1 MLVPFIQNIA
11 FPGLKY
17 SSFVGCGHPLPSR
30 HQPESQDFWLIFVL
44 VGICLKSGTPGVVH
58 FLLQCWCHLSKV
70 LLFLASNIPCLWVV
84 DIPGDGILPIIC
96 SQTLPSLE
104 SLVHP
109 IIHSQTR
116 PITCSQI
123 LPSSESMAHPIIHS
137 LVHPIT
143 FPQTLPSTKSLDFW
157 LPDLCN
163 SPKTRGY

>member
-11 FPGLKY
+11 FPGLNY

-30 HQPESQDFWLIFVL
+30 RQPESLDFWLIFVL
-44 VGICLKSGTPGVVH
+44 VGICLKSRTPGVVH

-70 LLFLASNIPCLWVV
+70 LFFLASNIPCLWVV
-84 DIPGDGILPIIC
+84 DVPWDGILPIIC
-96 SQTLPSLE
+96 SQT
-104 SLVHP
+104 
-109 IIHSQTR
+109 
-116 PITCSQI
+116 

-137 LVHPIT
+137 LVRPIT

-157 LPDLCN
+157 LLDLCN